1 MCKDCGIQPSI
12 MTDLK
17 MGRRSSLKIETASK
31 IADYF
36 GVSVEYLLGN
46 SDSKSAMISTPTDDD
61 IKFALFDGAK
71 GISDEAYEEVKRF
84 AAFIKEKIPKGLGD
98 FAIWKIFSNYIGK
111 LINKILF

>member
-1 MCKDCGIQPSI
+1 MSKLYEILLSLCEKKGISGYRMCKDCGIQPSI

-46 SDSKSAMISTPTDDD
+46 SDSKSAMINTPTDDD

-84 AAFIKEKIPKGLGD
+84 AAFIKEKYQKD
-98 FAIWKIFSNYIGK
+98 
-111 LINKILF
+111 